1 MNFRAL
7 FLEIKCPK
15 ILETCIQTDGHFLK
29 VVKPCSGHL
38 KTRKC
43 IKTGSQ
49 KFRESSAFFLCIQK
63 KIKEKNYFQR
73 HLSVDM
79 HKN

>member
-29 VVKPCSGHL
+29 VVKPCQDISKHVNVS
-38 KTRKC
+38 KPKV
-43 IKTGSQ
+43 KN
-49 KFRESSAFFLCIQK
+49 FREYKTFFLCIQK
-63 KIKEKNYFQR
+63 KVKML
-73 HLSVDM
+73 LSEPLVGRYA
-79 HKN
+79 